1 VSVARRMDQMCT
13 IRSLTNF
20 NLKLIT
26 FDFYNILILLCI
38 LYVVFCIL
46 IISVLVV
53 NLQLWS
59 LFLPLSNLPTET
71 CTGLHGRLVH
81 VLKG

>member
-1 VSVARRMDQMCT
+1 MDQMCT

-53 NLQLWS
+53 NLQL
-59 LFLPLSNLPTET
+59 
-71 CTGLHGRLVH
+71 
-81 VLKG
+81 